1 MKNSKKCHCTVE
13 VTVETPL
20 TLAFS
25 TAASITVS
33 CPTTMILCGWIV
45 LILQVQ
51 SVFNCPPSY
60 DDPCCPGKFCCNDG
74 LNGCCNDNRQ
84 FYVPELS
91 AYTVGDHEC
100 VCWPSRRSSGMCHFN
115 LKMNLVNIVLLI
127 QFWSHL
133 WKPTGATGEN
143 GSTVLKVNMWWA
155 WEWRLRA
162 IRE

>member
-1 MKNSKKCHCTVE
+1 MVPCRK
-13 VTVETPL
+13 L
-20 TLAFS
+20 GG
-25 TAASITVS
+25 AASTVS
-33 CPTTMILCGWIV
+33 CPMTMILCGWIV

-51 SVFNCPPSY
+51 SMFNCPPSY

-115 LKMNLVNIVLLI
+115 LKINTATRALI
-127 QFWSHL
+127 PQLTSLILYSCKSKLDCWSLFCSLARTVIAPH
-133 WKPTGATGEN
+133 WSCPDVI
-143 GSTVLKVNMWWA
+143 GSH
-155 WEWRLRA
+155 
-162 IRE
+162 

>member
-1 MKNSKKCHCTVE
+1 MSRHFGYKFFFWWF
-13 VTVETPL
+13 PL
-20 TLAFS
+20 S
-25 TAASITVS
+25 TKAVSIYR
-33 CPTTMILCGWIV
+33 PTGSRE
-45 LILQVQ
+45 LILQAQ

-74 LNGCCNDNRQ
+74 LNGCCNDNRV

-115 LKMNLVNIVLLI
+115 LRMNLVNIVLLI

-155 WEWRLRA
+155 WGWRLRA